1 MAKKKKADL
10 TLEELQAKKA
20 KTQRGWVRFCAIVLA
35 VALTAGMYGLA
46 SKGGPK
52 KVPIYPNTVQTVV
65 NNGGTNTDDTTTPS
79 TDTTTPSTGTST
91 DSSSDEGGGIL
102 DTIMGLLGG
111 IDLGSL
117 AGKLDL
123 NGLGVAAIGGIQT
136 AKESLLAFVDQ
147 LEASITGK
155 PTISHDAAE
164 YPFAD
169 GTSVGSQA
177 DRQAIVDLLN
187 KGTAQV
193 INSKAA
199 YTFNRTAQYTED
211 GHASIGAQ
219 TDTIN
224 QLLGSLSEGTTLD
237 TVVGMFNG
245 ANAPVTVSVPAG
257 QTADDLVTAGT
268 LNAITKDY
276 ALMTTQLTA
285 DDIRI
290 VNQDP
295 KAGKYTVLLKNVDNP
310 NRRADCGL
318 TRFTNDYLVQNE
330 VADLLKNE
338 LPLNQE
344 SFELLKLTDLEMK
357 YSNIAVTFQVDPL
370 DGALKTLSYQYQA
383 YSKFTVRTNTVQ
395 IIGAATTQTVNTY
408 TFG

>member
-35 VALTAGMYGLA
+35 VALTAAMYGVA

-52 KVPIYPNTVQTVV
+52 KVPVYPNTVQTVV
-65 NNGGTNTDDTTTPS
+65 NNGTSTDDTTTPS

-91 DSSSDEGGGIL
+91 DTSSDEGGDIL
-102 DTIMGLLGG
+102 DSILGMLGG
-111 IDLGSL
+111 IDLGSI

-155 PTISHDAAE
+155 PTISHDATE

-169 GTSVGSQA
+169 GTNVGSQA

-187 KGTAQV
+187 KGTAQ
-193 INSKAA
+193 INNFKEA
-199 YTFNRTAQYTED
+199 YSFTRSAQYTDD

-224 QLLGSLSEGTTLD
+224 QLLGSLGNGMTLD
-237 TVVGMFNG
+237 TVVGEFNG
-245 ANAPVTVSVPAG
+245 ANAAVAASVPAG

-268 LNAITKDY
+268 LNAATKNY

-285 DDIRI
+285 DDIQI
-290 VNQDP
+290 VNQSP
-295 KAGKYTVLLKNVDNP
+295 ATGTYTVLLKNVDNP

-330 VADLLKNE
+330 VADSIKNS
-338 LPLNQE
+338 LALNQA
-344 SFELLKLTDLEMK
+344 SFEILKLTDLEMK
-357 YSNIAVTFQVDPL
+357 YSNIAVSFQVDPL
-370 DGALKTLSYQYQA
+370 TGALKTLSYQYQA

>member
-35 VALTAGMYGLA
+35 VALTAAMYGVA

-52 KVPIYPNTVQTVV
+52 KVPVYPNTVQTVV
-65 NNGGTNTDDTTTPS
+65 NNGGTSTDDTTTPS

-91 DSSSDEGGGIL
+91 DTSSDEGGGIL
-102 DTIMGLLGG
+102 DSILGMLGG
-111 IDLGSL
+111 IDLGSI

-123 NGLGVAAIGGIQT
+123 NGLGVAAVGGIQT

-169 GTSVGSQA
+169 GTDVGSQA

-187 KGTAQV
+187 NGTAQ
-193 INSKAA
+193 INNSKSA
-199 YTFNRTAQYTED
+199 YSFNRVAQYTEN

-224 QLLGSLSEGTTLD
+224 QLLGSLGNGMTLD
-237 TVVGMFNG
+237 TVVGEFNG
-245 ANAPVTVSVPAG
+245 ANAAVTASVPAG

-268 LNAITKDY
+268 LNAATKNY

-290 VNQDP
+290 VSQN
-295 KAGKYTVLLKNVDNP
+295 KMTGTYTIALKNVDNP

-330 VADLLKNE
+330 VADSIKNS
-338 LPLNQE
+338 LALNQA
-344 SFELLKLTDLEMK
+344 SFEILKLTDLEMK

-370 DGALKTLSYQYQA
+370 TGALKTLSYQYQA

-408 TFG
+408 TF

>member
-35 VALTAGMYGLA
+35 VALTAAMYGLA

-52 KVPIYPNTVQTVV
+52 KVPVYPNTVQTVV
-65 NNGGTNTDDTTTPS
+65 NNGTSTDDTTTPS

-91 DSSSDEGGGIL
+91 DTSSDEGGGIL
-102 DTIMGLLGG
+102 DSILGMLGG
-111 IDLGSL
+111 IDLGSI

-155 PTISHDAAE
+155 PTISHDATE

-169 GTSVGSQA
+169 GTNVGSQA

-187 KGTAQV
+187 QATAQV
-193 INSKAA
+193 NNSKAA
-199 YTFNRTAQYTED
+199 YSFNRTAQYTTD

-224 QLLGSLSEGTTLD
+224 QLLGSLGNGMTLD
-237 TVVGMFNG
+237 TVVGEFNG
-245 ANAPVTVSVPAG
+245 ANSPVSVSVSAG
-257 QTADDLVTAGT
+257 QTTDDLVAAGT
-268 LNAITKDY
+268 LNAATKNY

-285 DDIRI
+285 DDIQI

-295 KAGKYTVLLKNVDNP
+295 EKGTYTVLLKNVDNP

-330 VADLLKNE
+330 VADSIKNS
-338 LPLNQE
+338 LALNQA

-357 YSNIAVTFQVDPL
+357 YSNIAVSFQVDP

>member
-35 VALTAGMYGLA
+35 VALTAAMYGVA

-52 KVPIYPNTVQTVV
+52 KVPVYPNTVQTVV
-65 NNGGTNTDDTTTPS
+65 NNGGTSTDDTTTPS
-79 TDTTTPSTGTST
+79 TNTTTPSTGTST
-91 DSSSDEGGGIL
+91 DTSSDEGGGIL
-102 DTIMGLLGG
+102 DSILGMLGG
-111 IDLGSL
+111 IDLGSI

-123 NGLGVAAIGGIQT
+123 NGLGVAAVGGIQT

-155 PTISHDAAE
+155 PTISHDAEE

-169 GTSVGSQA
+169 GTNVGSQA

-187 KGTAQV
+187 KGTAQ
-193 INSKAA
+193 INNFKEA
-199 YTFNRTAQYTED
+199 YSFTRSAQYTDD

-224 QLLGSLSEGTTLD
+224 QLLGSLGNGMTLD
-237 TVVGMFNG
+237 TVVGEFNG
-245 ANAPVTVSVPAG
+245 ANAAVAASVPAG

-268 LNAITKDY
+268 LNAATKNY

-285 DDIRI
+285 DDIQI
-290 VNQDP
+290 VNQSP
-295 KAGKYTVLLKNVDNP
+295 ITGTYTILLKNVDNP

-330 VADLLKNE
+330 VADSIKNS
-338 LPLNQE
+338 LALNQA
-344 SFELLKLTDLEMK
+344 SFEILKLTDLEMK

-370 DGALKTLSYQYQA
+370 TGALKTLSYQYQA

-408 TFG
+408 TF

>member
-169 GTSVGSQA
+169 GTNVGSQA

-290 VNQDP
+290 VSKDP
-295 KAGKYTVLLKNVDNP
+295 EAGTYTVLLKNVDNP

-357 YSNIAVTFQVDPL
+357 YSNIAVSFQVDPT
-370 DGALKTLSYQYQA
+370 GALKTLRYQYQA

>member
-35 VALTAGMYGLA
+35 VALTVAMYGVA

-52 KVPIYPNTVQTVV
+52 KVPVYPNTVQTVV
-65 NNGGTNTDDTTTPS
+65 NNGGTSTDDTTTPS
-79 TDTTTPSTGTST
+79 TDTNTSTTTPPSATEES
-91 DSSSDEGGGIL
+91 GGIL
-102 DTIMGLLGG
+102 DTILGLLGG

-155 PTISHDAAE
+155 PTISHDAVE

-169 GTSVGSQA
+169 GTDVGSQA

-187 KGTAQV
+187 KATAQV
-193 INSKAA
+193 NDSKAA
-199 YTFNRTAQYTED
+199 YSFNRTAQYTEN

-219 TDTIN
+219 TDTLN
-224 QLLGSLSEGTTLD
+224 QILGTLGNGMTLD
-237 TVVGMFNG
+237 TVVGEFNG
-245 ANAPVTVSVPAG
+245 ANAPVTVNVPAG

-268 LNAITKDY
+268 LNAATKNY

-285 DDIRI
+285 DDIQI
-290 VNQDP
+290 VNQFP
-295 KAGKYTVLLKNVDNP
+295 ATGTYTILLKNVDNP

-318 TRFTNDYLVQNE
+318 TRFTNDYLVQHE
-330 VADLLKNE
+330 VADAIKNS
-338 LPLNQE
+338 LALNQA

-357 YSNIAVTFQVDPL
+357 YSNISVTFQVDPL
-370 DGALKTLSYQYQA
+370 TGALKSLSYQYQG

-395 IIGAATTQTVNTY
+395 IVGAATTQTVNTY
-408 TFG
+408 TF

>member
-35 VALTAGMYGLA
+35 VALTAAMYGVA

-52 KVPIYPNTVQTVV
+52 KVPVYPNTVQTVV
-65 NNGGTNTDDTTTPS
+65 NNGTSTDDTTTPS

-91 DSSSDEGGGIL
+91 DTSSDEGGGIL
-102 DTIMGLLGG
+102 DSILGMLGG
-111 IDLGSL
+111 IDLGSI

-123 NGLGVAAIGGIQT
+123 NGLGVAAVGGIQT

-169 GTSVGSQA
+169 GTNVGSQA

-224 QLLGSLSEGTTLD
+224 QLLGSLGNGMTLD
-237 TVVGMFNG
+237 TVVGEFNG
-245 ANAPVTVSVPAG
+245 ANSPVSVSVSAG
-257 QTADDLVTAGT
+257 QTTDDLVAAGT
-268 LNAITKDY
+268 LNAATKNY

-290 VNQDP
+290 VSQDP
-295 KAGKYTVLLKNVDNP
+295 EAGTYTVLLKNVDNP

-330 VADLLKNE
+330 VADAIKSSLA
-338 LPLNQE
+338 LNQE
-344 SFELLKLTDLEMK
+344 SFEILKLNDLEMK
-357 YSNIAVTFQVDPL
+357 YSNIAVTFQVDP

>member
-35 VALTAGMYGLA
+35 VALTAAMYGVA

-52 KVPIYPNTVQTVV
+52 KVPVYPNTVQTVV
-65 NNGGTNTDDTTTPS
+65 NNGGTSTDDTTTPS

-91 DSSSDEGGGIL
+91 DTSSDEGGGIL
-102 DTIMGLLGG
+102 DSILGMLGG
-111 IDLGSL
+111 IDLGSI

-123 NGLGVAAIGGIQT
+123 NGLGVAAVGGIQT

-169 GTSVGSQA
+169 GTNVGSQA

-187 KGTAQV
+187 QATAQV
-193 INSKAA
+193 NNSKAA
-199 YTFNRTAQYTED
+199 YSFNRTAQYTTD

-224 QLLGSLSEGTTLD
+224 QLLGSLGNGMTLD
-237 TVVGMFNG
+237 TVVGEFNG
-245 ANAPVTVSVPAG
+245 ANAAVAASVPAG

-268 LNAITKDY
+268 LNAATKNY

-285 DDIRI
+285 DDIQI
-290 VNQDP
+290 VNQTP
-295 KAGKYTVLLKNVDNP
+295 ATGTYTVLLKNVDNP

-330 VADLLKNE
+330 VADSIKNS
-338 LPLNQE
+338 LALNQA

-357 YSNIAVTFQVDPL
+357 YSNIEVSFQVDPL
-370 DGALKTLSYQYQA
+370 TGALKTLRYQYQA

-395 IIGAATTQTVNTY
+395 IVGAATTQTVNTY
-408 TFG
+408 TF

>member
-35 VALTAGMYGLA
+35 VALTAAMYGVA

-52 KVPIYPNTVQTVV
+52 KVPVYPNTVQTVV
-65 NNGGTNTDDTTTPS
+65 NNGGTSTDDTTTPS

-91 DSSSDEGGGIL
+91 DTSSDEGGGIL
-102 DTIMGLLGG
+102 DSILGMLGG
-111 IDLGSL
+111 IDLGSI

-123 NGLGVAAIGGIQT
+123 NGLGVAAVGGIQT

-169 GTSVGSQA
+169 GTNVGSQA

-187 KGTAQV
+187 QATAQV
-193 INSKAA
+193 NNSKAA
-199 YTFNRTAQYTED
+199 YSFNRSAQYTTD

-224 QLLGSLSEGTTLD
+224 QLLGSLGNGMTLD
-237 TVVGMFNG
+237 TVVGEFNG
-245 ANAPVTVSVPAG
+245 ANAAVAASVPAG

-268 LNAITKDY
+268 LNAATKNY

-285 DDIRI
+285 DDIQI
-290 VNQDP
+290 VNQFP
-295 KAGKYTVLLKNVDNP
+295 ATGTYTVLLKNVDNP

-330 VADLLKNE
+330 VADSIKNS
-338 LPLNQE
+338 LALNQA

-370 DGALKTLSYQYQA
+370 TGALKTLSYQYQA

-395 IIGAATTQTVNTY
+395 IIGAATTQTVNMY
-408 TFG
+408 TF

>member
-35 VALTAGMYGLA
+35 VALTAAMYGVA

-52 KVPIYPNTVQTVV
+52 KVPVYPNTVQTVV
-65 NNGGTNTDDTTTPS
+65 NNGGTSTDDTTTPS

-91 DSSSDEGGGIL
+91 DTSSDEGGGIL

-155 PTISHDAAE
+155 PTISHDATE

-169 GTSVGSQA
+169 SPNVGSQA

-187 KGTAQV
+187 EATAQV
-193 INSKAA
+193 NNNKVA
-199 YTFNRTAQYTED
+199 YSFNRAAQYTTD

-224 QLLGSLSEGTTLD
+224 QLLGSLGNGMTLD
-237 TVVGMFNG
+237 TVVGEFNG
-245 ANAPVTVSVPAG
+245 ANSPVSVSVSAG
-257 QTADDLVTAGT
+257 QTTDDLVAAGT
-268 LNAITKDY
+268 LNAATKNY

-290 VNQDP
+290 VSKDP
-295 KAGKYTVLLKNVDNP
+295 TTGTYKVLLKNVDNP

-330 VADLLKNE
+330 VADSIKNS
-338 LPLNQE
+338 LALNQA

-357 YSNIAVTFQVDPL
+357 YSNIAVTFQVDP

>member
-35 VALTAGMYGLA
+35 VALTAAMYGLA

-52 KVPIYPNTVQTVV
+52 KVPVYPNTVQTVV
-65 NNGGTNTDDTTTPS
+65 NNGTSTDDTTTPS

-91 DSSSDEGGGIL
+91 DTSSDEGGGIL
-102 DTIMGLLGG
+102 DSILGMLGG
-111 IDLGSL
+111 IDLGSI

-155 PTISHDAAE
+155 PTISHDAEE

-169 GTSVGSQA
+169 GTNVGSQA

-187 KGTAQV
+187 QATAQV
-193 INSKAA
+193 NNSKAA
-199 YTFNRTAQYTED
+199 YSFNRAAQYTTD

-224 QLLGSLSEGTTLD
+224 QLLGSLGNGMTLD
-237 TVVGMFNG
+237 TVVGEFNG
-245 ANAPVTVSVPAG
+245 ANAAVTASVPAG

-268 LNAITKDY
+268 LNAATKNY

-285 DDIRI
+285 DDIQI
-290 VNQDP
+290 VNQSP
-295 KAGKYTVLLKNVDNP
+295 ATGTYTVLLKNVDNP

-330 VADLLKNE
+330 VADSIKNS
-338 LPLNQE
+338 LALNQA

-370 DGALKTLSYQYQA
+370 TGALKTLSYQYQA

-408 TFG
+408 TF

>member
-52 KVPIYPNTVQTVV
+52 KVPVYPNTVQTVV
-65 NNGGTNTDDTTTPS
+65 NNGGTSTDDTTTPS
-79 TDTTTPSTGTST
+79 TDTTTSTNTSTGT
-91 DSSSDEGGGIL
+91 SSDEGGGIL

-169 GTSVGSQA
+169 GTDVGSQA

-285 DDIRI
+285 DDIQI
-290 VNQDP
+290 VNRDP
-295 KAGKYTVLLKNVDNP
+295 EAGTYKVLLKNVDNP

-357 YSNIAVTFQVDPL
+357 YSNIAVTFQVDPST
-370 DGALKTLSYQYQA
+370 DALKTLSYQYQA

-408 TFG
+408 TF

>member
-1 MAKKKKADL
+1 MAKKKKAEL

-35 VALTAGMYGLA
+35 VALTAAMYGVA

-52 KVPIYPNTVQTVV
+52 KVPVYPNTVQTVV
-65 NNGGTNTDDTTTPS
+65 NNGGTSTDDTTTPS

-91 DSSSDEGGGIL
+91 DTSSDEGGGIL
-102 DTIMGLLGG
+102 DSILGMLGG
-111 IDLGSL
+111 IDLGSI

-123 NGLGVAAIGGIQT
+123 NGLGVAAVGGIQT
-136 AKESLLAFVDQ
+136 AKESLLAFVDR

-155 PTISHDAAE
+155 PTISHDAVE

-169 GTSVGSQA
+169 GTNVGSQA

-187 KGTAQV
+187 QATAQV
-193 INSKAA
+193 NNSKAA
-199 YTFNRTAQYTED
+199 YSFNRAAQYTTD
-211 GHASIGAQ
+211 GHASVGAQ

-224 QLLGSLSEGTTLD
+224 QLLGSLGNGMTLD
-237 TVVGMFNG
+237 TVVGEFNG
-245 ANAPVTVSVPAG
+245 ANAAVAASVPAG

-268 LNAITKDY
+268 LNAATKNY

-285 DDIRI
+285 DDIQI
-290 VNQDP
+290 VNQSP
-295 KAGKYTVLLKNVDNP
+295 ATGTYTVLLKNVDNP

-330 VADLLKNE
+330 VADSIKNS
-338 LPLNQE
+338 LALNQA
-344 SFELLKLTDLEMK
+344 SFEILKLTDLEMK
-357 YSNIAVTFQVDPL
+357 YSNIAVTFQVNP

>member
-35 VALTAGMYGLA
+35 VALTAAMYGVA

-52 KVPIYPNTVQTVV
+52 KVPVYPNTVQTVV
-65 NNGGTNTDDTTTPS
+65 NNGGTSTDDTTTPS

-169 GTSVGSQA
+169 GTDVGSQA

-187 KGTAQV
+187 NGTAQ
-193 INSKAA
+193 INNSKSA
-199 YTFNRTAQYTED
+199 YSFNRVAQYTEN

-224 QLLGSLSEGTTLD
+224 QLLGSLGNGLTLD
-237 TVVGMFNG
+237 TVVGEFNG
-245 ANAPVTVSVPAG
+245 ANAAVTVSVPAG

-268 LNAITKDY
+268 LNATTKNY

-290 VNQDP
+290 VSQN
-295 KAGKYTVLLKNVDNP
+295 KMTGTYTIALKNVDNP
-310 NRRADCGL
+310 NRRANCGL

-330 VADLLKNE
+330 VADAIKSSLA
-338 LPLNQE
+338 LNQE
-344 SFELLKLTDLEMK
+344 SFEILKLNDLEMK

-370 DGALKTLSYQYQA
+370 TGALKTLSYQYQA

-408 TFG
+408 TF

>member
-35 VALTAGMYGLA
+35 VALTAAMYGVA

-52 KVPIYPNTVQTVV
+52 KVPVYPNTVQTVV
-65 NNGGTNTDDTTTPS
+65 NNGGTSTDDTTTPS

-91 DSSSDEGGGIL
+91 DTSSDEGGGIL
-102 DTIMGLLGG
+102 DSILGMLGG
-111 IDLGSL
+111 IDLGSI

-155 PTISHDAAE
+155 PTISHDAEE

-169 GTSVGSQA
+169 GTDVGSQA

-187 KGTAQV
+187 NGTAQ
-193 INSKAA
+193 INNSKSA
-199 YTFNRTAQYTED
+199 YSFNRVAQYTEN

-224 QLLGSLSEGTTLD
+224 QLLGSLGNGMTLD
-237 TVVGMFNG
+237 TVVGEFNG
-245 ANAPVTVSVPAG
+245 ANAAVTASVPAG

-268 LNAITKDY
+268 LNAATKNY

-285 DDIRI
+285 DDIQI
-290 VNQDP
+290 VNQSP
-295 KAGKYTVLLKNVDNP
+295 ATGTYTVLLKNVDNP

-330 VADLLKNE
+330 VADSIKNS
-338 LPLNQE
+338 LALNQA

-357 YSNIAVTFQVDPL
+357 YSNIAVTFQVNPL
-370 DGALKTLSYQYQA
+370 TGALKTLSYQYQA

>member
-35 VALTAGMYGLA
+35 VALTAAMYGVA

-52 KVPIYPNTVQTVV
+52 KVPVYPNTVQTVV
-65 NNGGTNTDDTTTPS
+65 NNGGTSTDDTTTPS

-91 DSSSDEGGGIL
+91 DTSSDEGGGIL
-102 DTIMGLLGG
+102 DSILGMLGG
-111 IDLGSL
+111 IDLGSI

-155 PTISHDAAE
+155 PTISHDAEE

-169 GTSVGSQA
+169 GTNVGSQA

-187 KGTAQV
+187 QATAQV
-193 INSKAA
+193 NNSKAA
-199 YTFNRTAQYTED
+199 YSFNRAAQYTTD

-224 QLLGSLSEGTTLD
+224 QLLGSLGNGMTLD
-237 TVVGMFNG
+237 TVVGEFNG
-245 ANAPVTVSVPAG
+245 ANAAVAASVPAG

-268 LNAITKDY
+268 LNAATKNY

-290 VNQDP
+290 VSQDP
-295 KAGKYTVLLKNVDNP
+295 EAGTYKVLLKNVDNP

-330 VADLLKNE
+330 VADSIKNS
-338 LPLNQE
+338 LALNQA
-344 SFELLKLTDLEMK
+344 SFEILKLTDLEMK

-370 DGALKTLSYQYQA
+370 TGALKTLSYQYQA

-408 TFG
+408 TF

>member
-169 GTSVGSQA
+169 GTNVGSQA

-290 VNQDP
+290 DSQYP
-295 KAGKYTVLLKNVDNP
+295 EKGTYTILLKNVDNP

-344 SFELLKLTDLEMK
+344 SFELLKLTDLEM
-357 YSNIAVTFQVDPL
+357 
-370 DGALKTLSYQYQA
+370 
-383 YSKFTVRTNTVQ
+383 
-395 IIGAATTQTVNTY
+395 
-408 TFG
+408 

>member
-35 VALTAGMYGLA
+35 VALTAAMYGVA

-52 KVPIYPNTVQTVV
+52 KVPVYPNTVQTVV
-65 NNGGTNTDDTTTPS
+65 NNGGTSTDDTTTPS
-79 TDTTTPSTGTST
+79 TNTTTPSTGTST

-123 NGLGVAAIGGIQT
+123 NGLGVAAVGGIQT

-169 GTSVGSQA
+169 GTNVGSQA

-193 INSKAA
+193 NNNKAA
-199 YTFNRTAQYTED
+199 YSFNRTAQYTTD

-224 QLLGSLSEGTTLD
+224 QLLGSLGNGMTLD
-237 TVVGMFNG
+237 TVVGEFNG
-245 ANAPVTVSVPAG
+245 ANAAVTASVPAG

-268 LNAITKDY
+268 LNAATKNY

-285 DDIRI
+285 DDIQI
-290 VNQDP
+290 VKKSP
-295 KAGKYTVLLKNVDNP
+295 EEGTYTILLKNVDNP

-330 VADLLKNE
+330 VADSIKNS
-338 LPLNQE
+338 LALNQA
-344 SFELLKLTDLEMK
+344 SFEILKLTDLEMK

-370 DGALKTLSYQYQA
+370 TGALKTLSYQYQA

>member
-35 VALTAGMYGLA
+35 VALTAAMYGLA

-52 KVPIYPNTVQTVV
+52 KVPVYPNTVQTVV
-65 NNGGTNTDDTTTPS
+65 NNGTSTDDTTTPS

-91 DSSSDEGGGIL
+91 DTSSDEGGGIL
-102 DTIMGLLGG
+102 DSILGMLGG
-111 IDLGSL
+111 IDLGSI

-155 PTISHDAAE
+155 PTISHDATE

-169 GTSVGSQA
+169 GTNVGSQA

-187 KGTAQV
+187 QATAQV
-193 INSKAA
+193 NNSKAA
-199 YTFNRTAQYTED
+199 YSFNRTAQYTTD

-224 QLLGSLSEGTTLD
+224 QLLGSLGNGMTLD
-237 TVVGMFNG
+237 TVVGEFNG
-245 ANAPVTVSVPAG
+245 ANSPVSVSVSAG
-257 QTADDLVTAGT
+257 QTTDDLVAAGT
-268 LNAITKDY
+268 LNAATKNY

-290 VNQDP
+290 ARQDP
-295 KAGKYTVLLKNVDNP
+295 EAGTYKVLLKNVDNP

-330 VADLLKNE
+330 VADSIKNS
-338 LPLNQE
+338 LALNQA
-344 SFELLKLTDLEMK
+344 SFEILKLTDLEMK
-357 YSNIAVTFQVDPL
+357 YSNIAVSFQVDPL
-370 DGALKTLSYQYQA
+370 TGALKTLSYQYQA

-408 TFG
+408 TF

>member
-35 VALTAGMYGLA
+35 VALTAAMYGVA

-52 KVPIYPNTVQTVV
+52 KVPVYPNTVQTVV
-65 NNGGTNTDDTTTPS
+65 NNGGTSTDDTTTPS

-91 DSSSDEGGGIL
+91 DTSSDEGGGIL
-102 DTIMGLLGG
+102 DSILGMLGG
-111 IDLGSL
+111 IDLGSI

-155 PTISHDAAE
+155 PTISHDAEE

-169 GTSVGSQA
+169 GTNVGSQA

-187 KGTAQV
+187 QATAQV
-193 INSKAA
+193 NNSKAA
-199 YTFNRTAQYTED
+199 YSFNRAAQYTTD

-224 QLLGSLSEGTTLD
+224 QLLGSLGNGMTLD
-237 TVVGMFNG
+237 TVVGEFNG
-245 ANAPVTVSVPAG
+245 ANAAVAASVPAG

-268 LNAITKDY
+268 LNAATKNY

-285 DDIRI
+285 DDIQI
-290 VNQDP
+290 VKQDP
-295 KAGKYTVLLKNVDNP
+295 EKGTYTVLLKNVDNP

-330 VADLLKNE
+330 VADSIKNS
-338 LPLNQE
+338 LALNQA
-344 SFELLKLTDLEMK
+344 SFEILKLTDLEMK

-370 DGALKTLSYQYQA
+370 TGALKTLSYQYQA

-408 TFG
+408 TF

>member
-10 TLEELQAKKA
+10 TLEELQDKKA
-20 KTQRGWVRFCAIVLA
+20 KRQRGWVRFCAIVLA
-35 VALTAGMYGLA
+35 VALTAGMYGVA

-52 KVPIYPNTVQTVV
+52 KVPVYPNTVQTVV
-65 NNGGTNTDDTTTPS
+65 NNNGGTSTDDTTTPS
-79 TDTTTPSTGTST
+79 TDTTTSTTTTPST
-91 DSSSDEGGGIL
+91 SDEGGGIL

-169 GTSVGSQA
+169 GTDVGSQA

-187 KGTAQV
+187 NGTAQ
-193 INSKAA
+193 INNSKSA
-199 YTFNRTAQYTED
+199 YSFNRVAQYTEN

-224 QLLGSLSEGTTLD
+224 QLLGSLGNGMTLD
-237 TVVGMFNG
+237 TVVGEFNG
-245 ANAPVTVSVPAG
+245 ANAAVAASVPAG

-268 LNAITKDY
+268 LNAATKNY

-290 VNQDP
+290 VSQN
-295 KAGKYTVLLKNVDNP
+295 KMTGTYTIALKNVDNP
-310 NRRADCGL
+310 NRRANCGL

-330 VADLLKNE
+330 VADAIQNSLA
-338 LPLNQE
+338 LNQE
-344 SFELLKLTDLEMK
+344 SFEFLKLSDLEMK
-357 YSNIAVTFQVDPL
+357 YSNIVIEFQVDPL
-370 DGALKTLSYQYQA
+370 TGALKSLNYQYQG

-395 IIGAATTQTVNTY
+395 IVGAATTQTANAY
-408 TFG
+408 TF

>member
-35 VALTAGMYGLA
+35 VALTAAMYGLA

-52 KVPIYPNTVQTVV
+52 KVPVYPNTVQTVV
-65 NNGGTNTDDTTTPS
+65 NNGGTSTDDTTTPS

-91 DSSSDEGGGIL
+91 DTSSDEGGGIL
-102 DTIMGLLGG
+102 DSILGMLGG
-111 IDLGSL
+111 IDLGSI

-155 PTISHDAAE
+155 PTISHDAEE

-169 GTSVGSQA
+169 GTNVGSQA

-187 KGTAQV
+187 QATAQV
-193 INSKAA
+193 NNSKAA
-199 YTFNRTAQYTED
+199 YSFNRTAQYTTD

-224 QLLGSLSEGTTLD
+224 QLLGSLGNGMTLD
-237 TVVGMFNG
+237 TVVGEFNG
-245 ANAPVTVSVPAG
+245 ANAAVAASVPAG

-268 LNAITKDY
+268 LNAATKNY

-285 DDIRI
+285 DDIQI

-295 KAGKYTVLLKNVDNP
+295 ETGKYTVLLKNVDNP

-330 VADLLKNE
+330 VADSIKNS
-338 LPLNQE
+338 LALNQA
-344 SFELLKLTDLEMK
+344 SFEILKLTDLEMK
-357 YSNIAVTFQVDPL
+357 YSNIAVTFQVNP

-408 TFG
+408 TF

>member
-1 MAKKKKADL
+1 
-10 TLEELQAKKA
+10 
-20 KTQRGWVRFCAIVLA
+20 
-35 VALTAGMYGLA
+35 MYGVA

-52 KVPIYPNTVQTVV
+52 KVPVYPNTVQTVV
-65 NNGGTNTDDTTTPS
+65 NNGGTSTDDTTTPS

-91 DSSSDEGGGIL
+91 DTSSDEGGGIL

-155 PTISHDAAE
+155 PTISHDATE

-169 GTSVGSQA
+169 GTNVGSQA

-187 KGTAQV
+187 QATAQV
-193 INSKAA
+193 NNSKAA
-199 YTFNRTAQYTED
+199 YSFNRAAQYTTD

-224 QLLGSLSEGTTLD
+224 QLLGSLGNGMTLD
-237 TVVGMFNG
+237 TVVGEFNG
-245 ANAPVTVSVPAG
+245 ANAAVAASVPAG

-268 LNAITKDY
+268 LNAATKNY

-290 VNQDP
+290 VKQDP
-295 KAGKYTVLLKNVDNP
+295 EAGTYTVLLKNVDNP

-330 VADLLKNE
+330 VADSIKNS
-338 LPLNQE
+338 LALNQA
-344 SFELLKLTDLEMK
+344 SFEILKLTDLEMK

-370 DGALKTLSYQYQA
+370 TGALKTLSYQYQA

-408 TFG
+408 TF

>member
-52 KVPIYPNTVQTVV
+52 KVPVYPNTVQTVI
-65 NNGGTNTDDTTTPS
+65 NNGGTSTDDTTTPS

-91 DSSSDEGGGIL
+91 DTSSDEGGGIL
-102 DTIMGLLGG
+102 DSILGMLGG
-111 IDLGSL
+111 IDLGSI

-123 NGLGVAAIGGIQT
+123 NGLGVAAVGGIQT

-169 GTSVGSQA
+169 GTDVGSQA
-177 DRQAIVDLLN
+177 DRQAIVNFLN
-187 KGTAQV
+187 QATAQ
-193 INSKAA
+193 INNSKSA
-199 YTFNRTAQYTED
+199 YSFNRVAQYTEN

-224 QLLGSLSEGTTLD
+224 QLLGSLGNGMTLD
-237 TVVGMFNG
+237 TVVGEFNG
-245 ANAPVTVSVPAG
+245 ANAAVTASVPAG

-268 LNAITKDY
+268 LNAATKNY

-285 DDIRI
+285 DDIQI
-290 VNQDP
+290 VNKSPD
-295 KAGKYTVLLKNVDNP
+295 GTYTILLKNVDNP

-330 VADLLKNE
+330 VADSIKNS
-338 LPLNQE
+338 LALNQA

-357 YSNIAVTFQVDPL
+357 YSNIEVSFQVDPL
-370 DGALKTLSYQYQA
+370 TGALKTLRYQYQA

-395 IIGAATTQTVNTY
+395 IVGAATTQTVNTY

>member
-35 VALTAGMYGLA
+35 VALTAAMYGVA

-52 KVPIYPNTVQTVV
+52 KVPVYPNTVQTVV
-65 NNGGTNTDDTTTPS
+65 NNGGTSTDDTTTPS

-91 DSSSDEGGGIL
+91 DTSSDEGGGIL
-102 DTIMGLLGG
+102 DSILGMLGG
-111 IDLGSL
+111 IDLGSI

-155 PTISHDAAE
+155 PTISHDAEE

-169 GTSVGSQA
+169 GTNVGSQA

-187 KGTAQV
+187 QATAQV
-193 INSKAA
+193 NNSKAA
-199 YTFNRTAQYTED
+199 YSFNRTAQYTTD

-224 QLLGSLSEGTTLD
+224 QLLGSLGNGMTLD
-237 TVVGMFNG
+237 TVVGEFNG
-245 ANAPVTVSVPAG
+245 ANAAVAASVPAG

-268 LNAITKDY
+268 LNAATKNY

-285 DDIRI
+285 DDIQI

-295 KAGKYTVLLKNVDNP
+295 ETGKYTVLLKNVDNP

-330 VADLLKNE
+330 VADSIKNS
-338 LPLNQE
+338 LALNQA
-344 SFELLKLTDLEMK
+344 SFEILKLTDLEMK
-357 YSNIAVTFQVDPL
+357 YSNIAVTFQVNP

-408 TFG
+408 TF

>member
-169 GTSVGSQA
+169 GMDIGAQA

-187 KGTAQV
+187 QATAQV
-193 INSKAA
+193 NNSEAA
-199 YTFNRTAQYTED
+199 YSFNRTAQYTTD

-276 ALMTTQLTA
+276 ALMATQLTA

-290 VNQDP
+290 DSQSP
-295 KAGKYTVLLKNVDNP
+295 ATGTYTVLLKNVDNP

-357 YSNIAVTFQVDPL
+357 YSNIAVSFQVDPL
-370 DGALKTLSYQYQA
+370 TGALKSLSYQYQA

-395 IIGAATTQTVNTY
+395 IVGAATTQTVNTY

>member
-35 VALTAGMYGLA
+35 VALTAAMYGVA

-52 KVPIYPNTVQTVV
+52 KVPVYPNTVQTVV
-65 NNGGTNTDDTTTPS
+65 NNGGTSADDTTTPS

-91 DSSSDEGGGIL
+91 DTSSDEGGGIL
-102 DTIMGLLGG
+102 DSILGMLGG
-111 IDLGSL
+111 IDLGSI

-155 PTISHDAAE
+155 PTISHDATE

-169 GTSVGSQA
+169 GTNVGSQA

-187 KGTAQV
+187 QATAQV
-193 INSKAA
+193 NNSKAA
-199 YTFNRTAQYTED
+199 YSFNRAAQYTTD

-224 QLLGSLSEGTTLD
+224 QLLGSLGNGMTLD
-237 TVVGMFNG
+237 TVVGEFNG
-245 ANAPVTVSVPAG
+245 ANAAVAASVPAG

-268 LNAITKDY
+268 LNAATKNY

-285 DDIRI
+285 DDIQI
-290 VNQDP
+290 VNQSP
-295 KAGKYTVLLKNVDNP
+295 ATGTYTVLLKNVDNP

-330 VADLLKNE
+330 VADSIKNS
-338 LPLNQE
+338 LALNQA

-370 DGALKTLSYQYQA
+370 TRALKTLSYQYQA

>member
-1 MAKKKKADL
+1 MAKKKNADL
-10 TLEELQAKKA
+10 TLEELQDKKA
-20 KTQRGWVRFCAIVLA
+20 KRQRGWVRFCAIVLA
-35 VALTAGMYGLA
+35 VALTVGMYGVA

-52 KVPIYPNTVQTVV
+52 KVPVYPNVVQTVV
-65 NNGGTNTDDTTTPS
+65 NNGGTSTDDTTTPS

-155 PTISHDAAE
+155 PTIAHDATE

-169 GTSVGSQA
+169 GTNAGSQA

-187 KGTAQV
+187 KGTAQA

-211 GHASIGAQ
+211 GHASVGAQ

-224 QLLGSLSEGTTLD
+224 QILGTLGGGLTLD
-237 TVVGMFNG
+237 SVVGEFNG
-245 ANAPVTVSVPAG
+245 ANSPVSVSVSAG
-257 QTADDLVTAGT
+257 QTTDDLVAAGT
-268 LNAITKDY
+268 LNAATKNY

-285 DDIRI
+285 DDIQI
-290 VNQDP
+290 VNQFP
-295 KAGKYTVLLKNVDNP
+295 ATGTYTILLKNVDNP
-310 NRRADCGL
+310 NRRANCGL
-318 TRFTNDYLVQNE
+318 TRLTNDYLVQNE
-330 VADLLKNE
+330 VADAIQSSLA
-338 LPLNQE
+338 LNQE
-344 SFELLKLTDLEMK
+344 SFEFLKLTDLQMK
-357 YSNIAVTFQVDPL
+357 YSNIAVTFQVDPST
-370 DGALKTLSYQYQA
+370 GALKSLSYQYQG

-395 IIGAATTQTVNTY
+395 IVGAATTQTVNTY
-408 TFG
+408 TF

>member
-35 VALTAGMYGLA
+35 VALTAAMYGVA

-52 KVPIYPNTVQTVV
+52 KVPVYPNTVQTVV
-65 NNGGTNTDDTTTPS
+65 NNGTSTDDTTTPS

-91 DSSSDEGGGIL
+91 DTSSDEGGGIL
-102 DTIMGLLGG
+102 DSILGLLGG

-155 PTISHDAAE
+155 PTISHDATE

-169 GTSVGSQA
+169 GTNVGSQA

-187 KGTAQV
+187 QATAQV
-193 INSKAA
+193 NNSKAA
-199 YTFNRTAQYTED
+199 YSFNRTAQYTTD

-224 QLLGSLSEGTTLD
+224 QLLGSLGNGMTLD
-237 TVVGMFNG
+237 TVVGEFNG
-245 ANAPVTVSVPAG
+245 ANAAVAASVPAG

-268 LNAITKDY
+268 LNAATKNY

-285 DDIRI
+285 DDIQI
-290 VNQDP
+290 DNQSP
-295 KAGKYTVLLKNVDNP
+295 ATGTYTVLLKNVDNP

-330 VADLLKNE
+330 VADSIKNS
-338 LPLNQE
+338 LALNQ
-344 SFELLKLTDLEMK
+344 D
-357 YSNIAVTFQVDPL
+357 SNIAVTFQVDPL
-370 DGALKTLSYQYQA
+370 TGALKTLSYQYQA

>member
-35 VALTAGMYGLA
+35 VALTAAMYGVA

-52 KVPIYPNTVQTVV
+52 KVPVYPNTVQTVV
-65 NNGGTNTDDTTTPS
+65 NNGTSTDDTTTPS
-79 TDTTTPSTGTST
+79 TDTTTPSTDTST
-91 DSSSDEGGGIL
+91 DTSSDEGGGIL
-102 DTIMGLLGG
+102 DSILGMLGG
-111 IDLGSL
+111 IDLGSI

-155 PTISHDAAE
+155 PTISHDATE

-169 GTSVGSQA
+169 GTDVGSQA

-187 KGTAQV
+187 NGTAQ
-193 INSKAA
+193 INNSKSA
-199 YTFNRTAQYTED
+199 YSFNRVAQYTEN

-224 QLLGSLSEGTTLD
+224 QLLGSLGNGMTLD
-237 TVVGMFNG
+237 TVVGEFNG
-245 ANAPVTVSVPAG
+245 ANAAVTASVPAG

-268 LNAITKDY
+268 LNAATKNY

-285 DDIRI
+285 DDIQI
-290 VNQDP
+290 VKKSP
-295 KAGKYTVLLKNVDNP
+295 EEGTYTILLKNVDNP

-330 VADLLKNE
+330 VADSIKNS
-338 LPLNQE
+338 LALNQA
-344 SFELLKLTDLEMK
+344 SFEILKLTDLEMK

-370 DGALKTLSYQYQA
+370 TGALKTLSYQYQA

-408 TFG
+408 TF